1 MTVEPPTE
9 WDISTDVAIVGS
21 GGAGLVAALAAT
33 PSDVLVVEKAP
44 KIGGTT
50 AVSGGGLWL
59 PNSRPVVDAV
69 GRQPPEQAKA
79 YIRRVAGDRVDDDLI
94 DTFVDLAPDVVDF
107 IEDRTALEFQFA
119 GYPDY
124 HTDWEE
130 ASDDGNMIEPTI
142 FDGSRLGENLDDIR
156 HDPHHE
162 LPVPASEVYEAGG
175 HAKFPEVADFEL
187 LQQREEE
194 DKLATG
200 RALVAGL
207 YEACLDAGVDF
218 ETGTAGSELVTDG
231 DEIVGLIAER
241 AGEEVAIEAGAVIIA
256 AGGIDWDEDMREN
269 FLRGPV
275 DAPMTPP
282 SVEGDG
288 VRMGMDV
295 GADIGN
301 MNEAWWFPASRAHGQ
316 EWEDGSPL
324 YKMVWGR
331 TLPGSII
338 VNEDGERFC
347 NEAGNY
353 HDLTKTLHDF
363 DPGKYGPENVPAYM
377 VVDENYRRQ
386 YQLLSGDSDDD
397 SAGWRDQRIGDDRE
411 TSLNEETPDELAAG
425 ETLGE
430 LADVIGVDPDGLEA
444 TVAEFNEHARRG
456 EDPAFGRGQTAYD
469 NFVGDPDADHPNLG
483 PLEEP
488 PFYAI
493 EIYSGIIGTK
503 GGLVTQPNGAVVDV
517 RGDPIPGLF
526 AASNSTAHVM
536 GMGYAGAGAT
546 LGPNAVFGYQAG
558 RHARDIA
565 TE

>member
-1 MTVEPPTE
+1 MTVDPPSS
-9 WDISTDVAIVGS
+9 WNRSTDIVVVGS
-21 GGAGLVAALAAT
+21 GGAGLVAALAAR
-33 PSDVLVVEKAP
+33 PADVLVVEKAP

-59 PNSRPVVDAV
+59 PNSRPAVDAV
-69 GRQPPEQAKA
+69 GRQPPEQVEA
-79 YIRRVAGDRVDDDLI
+79 YIRRVAGERVDDALI
-94 DTFVDLAPDVVDF
+94 ETFVDLAPDVVDF
-107 IEDRTALEFQFA
+107 IEARTNLVFQFA

-124 HTDWEE
+124 HTDWAE
-130 ASDDGNMIEPTI
+130 ASDDGNMIEPTV
-142 FDGSRLGENLDDIR
+142 FDGARLGDDLDAVRD
-156 HDPHHE
+156 DPHHE

-175 HAKFPEVADFEL
+175 HAKFPKVADFEK
-187 LQQREEE
+187 LQRRAEA

-207 YEACLDAGVDF
+207 YEGCLDAGVRF
-218 ETGTAGSELVTDG
+218 ETGTAGRELVTDG
-231 DEIVGLIAER
+231 DDVVGLLAER
-241 AGEEVAIEAGAVIIA
+241 GGEELAIEAGAVVIA

-288 VRMGMDV
+288 VTIGMDV
-295 GADIGN
+295 GAKLGN

-316 EWEDGSPL
+316 HWEDGSPL
-324 YKMVWGR
+324 YKMNWGR
-331 TLPGSII
+331 TLPGSIF

-363 DPGKYGPENVPAYM
+363 DPGRYGARNLPAYM
-377 VVDENYRRQ
+377 VVDQQFRDR
-386 YQLLSGDSDDD
+386 YQLLAGESDDD
-397 SAGWRDQRIGDDRE
+397 TVGWRDQRLGADE
-411 TSLNEETPDELAAG
+411 SLNEQTPDELAAG
-425 ETLGE
+425 ETLRE
-430 LADVIGVDPDGLEA
+430 LAEVLGVDPDGLEA
-444 TVAEFNEHARRG
+444 TVEQFNEHARRG
-456 EDPAFGRGQTAYD
+456 EDPEFGRGQTAYD
-469 NFVGDPDADHPNLG
+469 NFVGDPDTDHPNLG
-483 PLEEP
+483 PLDEP

-493 EIYSGIIGTK
+493 EVHSGIIGTK
-503 GGLVTQPNGAVVDV
+503 GGLVTRPDGAVLDV
-517 RGDPIPGLF
+517 HEEPIPGLF

-546 LGPNAVFGYQAG
+546 LGPNVVFGYQAG
-558 RHARDIA
+558 RHARDVA

>member
-1 MTVEPPTE
+1 MTVQPPE
-9 WDISTDVAIVGS
+9 QWDVSTGVVVVGS
-21 GGAGLVAALAAT
+21 GGAGLVAALAAR

-44 KIGGTT
+44 KVGGTT

-59 PNSRPVVDAV
+59 PNSRPVVEAV
-69 GRQPPEQAKA
+69 GKQPSEQAEA
-79 YIRRVAGDRVDDDLI
+79 YIRRVAGEQVSDHLI
-94 DTFVDLAPDVVDF
+94 ETFVDLSPEVVEF
-107 IEDRTALEFQFA
+107 MESETNLEFQFA

-130 ASDDGNMIEPTI
+130 ASDDGNMIEPTV
-142 FDGSRLGENLDDIR
+142 FDGARLGDDLDDVR
-156 HDPHHE
+156 ADPHHE

-175 HAKFPEVADFEL
+175 HAKFPKVADFET
-187 LQQREEE
+187 LQQREAE

-207 YEACLDAGVDF
+207 YEGCLDAGVEF
-218 ETGTAGSELVTDG
+218 ETNTAGKELVTEG
-231 DEIVGLIAER
+231 DEVVGLIAEQD
-241 AGEEVAIEAGAVIIA
+241 GEEVAIEAGAVVIA
-256 AGGIDWDEDMREN
+256 AGGIDWDEDMRDN

-288 VRMGMDV
+288 VTMGMDV
-295 GADIGN
+295 GAELGN

-316 EWEDGSPL
+316 TWEDGSPL

-353 HDLTKTLHDF
+353 HDLTKTFHDF
-363 DPGKYGPENVPAYM
+363 DPGKYGAQNIPAYM
-377 VVDENYRRQ
+377 VVDENYRQQ

-397 SAGWRDQRIGDDRE
+397 SAGWRDQRIGED
-411 TSLNEETPDELAAG
+411 TTLNEETPEELAAG
-425 ETLGE
+425 ETLRE
-430 LADVIGVDPDGLEA
+430 LAEVIGVDPDGLEA
-444 TVAEFNEHARRG
+444 TVERFNEHAREG
-456 EDPAFGRGQTAYD
+456 DDPEFGRGQTTYD
-469 NFVGDPDADHPNLG
+469 NFVGDPDAEHPNLG

-493 EIYSGIIGTK
+493 EVFSGIIGTK
-503 GGLVTQPNGAVVDV
+503 GGLVTEPSGAVVDV
-517 RGDPIPGLF
+517 HGEPIPGLY

-536 GMGYAGAGAT
+536 GIGYAGAGAT
-546 LGPNAVFGYQAG
+546 LGPNVVFGYQAG
-558 RHARDIA
+558 RHASETA
-565 TE
+565 AE

>member
-1 MTVEPPTE
+1 VTITSPTE
-9 WDISTDVAIVGS
+9 WDRSTDVAIVGS

-44 KIGGTT
+44 KVGGTT

-59 PNSRPVVDAV
+59 PNSRPVVEAA
-69 GRQPPEQAKA
+69 GRQPTEQAEA
-79 YIRRVAGDRVDDDLI
+79 YIRRVAGDRVSDDLI
-94 DTFVDLAPDVVDF
+94 ETFVDLAPDVVEF
-107 IEDRTALEFQFA
+107 MEAETNLEFQFA

-130 ASDDGNMIEPTI
+130 ASDDGNMIEPTL
-142 FDGSRLGENLDDIR
+142 FDGSRLGDRLDDIR
-156 HDPHHE
+156 ADPHHE

-175 HAKFPEVADFEL
+175 HAKFPKVADLEQ
-187 LQQREEE
+187 LQQRKEA

-207 YEACLDAGVDF
+207 YEGCLDAGVEF
-218 ETGTAGSELVTDG
+218 ETGMPAQELVT
-231 DEIVGLIAER
+231 E
-241 AGEEVAIEAGAVIIA
+241 GEEVVGLVAGTDGKEIAIEADAVIIA

-288 VRMGMDV
+288 VTMGMDV

-301 MNEAWWFPASRAHGQ
+301 MNEAWWFPARRASGQ
-316 EWEDGSPL
+316 EWEDGSPM
-324 YKMVWGR
+324 YEMVWGR

-353 HDLTKTLHDF
+353 HDLTKTFHDF
-363 DPGKYGPENVPAYM
+363 DPGGYGSRNIPAYM
-377 VVDENYRRQ
+377 IVDQDYRDN
-386 YQLLSGDSDDD
+386 YQLLSDD
-397 SAGWRDQRIGDDRE
+397 SGDAGWRDQTIGDDHS
-411 TSLNEETPDELAAG
+411 TTAVNEQLPDDLAVG
-425 ETLGE
+425 ETLRE
-430 LADVIGVDPDGLEA
+430 LADAIGVDPDGLEE
-444 TVAEFNEHARRG
+444 TVQEFNEHAREG
-456 EDPAFGRGQTAYD
+456 DDPEFGRGETEYD
-469 NFVGDPDADHPNLG
+469 NFVGDPDTDHPNLG

-488 PFYAI
+488 PFYAV

-503 GGLVTQPNGAVVDV
+503 GGLVTRPDGAVLDV
-517 RGDPIPGLF
+517 HGDPIPGLY

-558 RHARDIA
+558 RHAGA
-565 TE
+565 ESAE

>member
-1 MTVEPPTE
+1 
-9 WDISTDVAIVGS
+9 
-21 GGAGLVAALAAT
+21 VAALTAR

-69 GRQPPEQAKA
+69 GRQPAEQAEA
-79 YIRRVAGDRVDDDLI
+79 YIRRVAGGQVNDDLI
-94 DTFVDLAPDVVDF
+94 ETFVDLAPDVVDF
-107 IEDRTALEFQFA
+107 IEDETNLEFQFA

-142 FDGSRLGENLDDIR
+142 FDGSRLGDNLDDIR
-156 HDPHHE
+156 ADPHHE

-175 HAKFPEVADFEL
+175 HAKFPEVADFEQ
-187 LQQREEE
+187 LQQREQE

-207 YEACLDAGVDF
+207 YEGCLEAGVEF
-218 ETGTAGSELVTDG
+218 ETQTAGRELVTEDG
-231 DEIVGLIAER
+231 EVVGLVAER
-241 AGEEVAIEAGAVIIA
+241 DGEEIAIEAGAVVIA
-256 AGGIDWDEDMREN
+256 AGGIDWDEDMRDN

-288 VRMGMDV
+288 VTMGMDV
-295 GADIGN
+295 GAQIGN

-316 EWEDGSPL
+316 QWEDGSPL
-324 YKMVWGR
+324 YKMNWGR
-331 TLPGSII
+331 TLPGSIF

-363 DPGKYGPENVPAYM
+363 DAETYGPRNIPAYM
-377 VVDENYRRQ
+377 VVDQEYRDQ
-386 YQLLSGDSDDD
+386 YQLLAGESDDD
-397 SAGWRDQRIGDDRE
+397 TAGWRDQQIDEQSDE
-411 TSLNEETPDELAAG
+411 SLNEKTPDELAAG
-425 ETLGE
+425 ETLRE
-430 LADVIGVDPDGLEA
+430 LAEVIGVDPDGLEA
-444 TVAEFNEHARRG
+444 TVDKFNEHARAG
-456 EDPAFGRGQTAYD
+456 EDPEFGRGQTTYD
-469 NFVGDPDADHPNLG
+469 NFVGDPDTEHPNLG
-483 PLEEP
+483 PLDEP

-493 EIYSGIIGTK
+493 EVYSGIIGTK
-503 GGLVTQPNGAVVDV
+503 GGLVTRPNGAVLDV
-517 RGDPIPGLF
+517 HEDPIPRLF

-546 LGPNAVFGYQAG
+546 LGPNVVFGYQAG
-558 RHARDIA
+558 RHARDTA
-565 TE
+565 GE